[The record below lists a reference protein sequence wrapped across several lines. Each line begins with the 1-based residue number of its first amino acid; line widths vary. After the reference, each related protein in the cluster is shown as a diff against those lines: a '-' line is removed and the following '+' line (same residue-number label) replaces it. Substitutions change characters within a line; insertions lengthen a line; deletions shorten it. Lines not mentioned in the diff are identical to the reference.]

1 MFRAKKFSIKFFLAF
16 TLFVLVLAPLNTV
29 AANNSLFPTYS
40 EPEEIGFPLTGGT
53 TIYDGAVGIED
64 GNYVMYTT
72 SKGIPA
78 QFSVIDL
85 ETKET
90 LRTLLMDGAH
100 DSWHHEVA
108 PDGTVYV
115 AGGPYLWGYS
125 PETKEITALA
135 QIPESSLWALA
146 VDEDSNAYIGTYPS
160 GKVFKF
166 EKATGQLHDYGKM
179 IGKISQEYV
188 RSMDYHDGFIYAG
201 TAHDKLM
208 KLNVETG
215 EKVDI
220 AEELNESGF
229 VYDLN
234 VVDDRYIFARYSVSK
249 KMYIY
254 DIEQEKWLDI
264 VLTNVTGL
272 HVTDSLEGNVYFVA
286 DGKLKYVNLDTLQV
300 HDTKM
305 TYGSGLRG
313 ADWVEIE
320 GDPRLPGKSLATI
333 TFSGDV
339 VFFNIE
345 TETVLSYSK
354 MVPPTA
360 NVTNKFFAY
369 SEDKIYMSGMTGA
382 VGAVF
387 NPQTNEIKN
396 ITLGQADVMHEMDGK
411 MYFGLY
417 PEGSVQVIDPEVA
430 PYQAPTKLFVI
441 GEEQERLHSMT
452 SGDGMLFV
460 GSIPTYGKL
469 GGALTVYDGETHK
482 VYRDIVQDQSVNDII
497 YKERKVYGST
507 SITGG
512 LGSTPTAEEAKIF
525 VFDVE
530 TETKTKEVTLDID
543 GLDKP
548 THIGQLKF
556 GFYDDYIWGASSG
569 FIFALN
575 PETLEVVKSVN
586 LDPNAAMGA
595 WNNVHLEWSEDGLLY
610 ANAGNKLYVIDPI
623 TLAFKHITNTITFT
637 LGKDGNIY
645 FAPIENRTKLS
656 KIEVTNDLHDFE
668 LNTVD
673 TKVEAMNA
681 NNLLENSQYQQA
693 ANQIKQARH
702 FEQKGELD
710 KTKRHLDILKEHIQN
725 WDIDQKLKD
734 YLLR

>member
-1 MFRAKKFSIKFFLAF
+1 MFKVNSVKIFLSL
-16 TLFVLVLAPLNTV
+16 TIFVLLIAPLNQV
-29 AANNSLFPTYS
+29 KANEILFPTYS

-64 GNYVMYTT
+64 GNEVMYTT

-90 LRTLLMDGAH
+90 LRTLFMDGAN

-115 AGGPYLWGYS
+115 AAGKHIWGYS
-125 PETKEITALA
+125 PQTKEITALA
-135 QIPESSLWALA
+135 EIPEASLWALA
-146 VDEDSNAYIGTYPS
+146 VDEESNAFIGTYPS
-160 GKVFKF
+160 GKVFKY

-179 IGKISQEYV
+179 IGEISQEYV
-188 RSMDYHDGFIYAG
+188 RSMDYHDGYIYAG

-215 EKVDI
+215 EKIDI

-254 DIEQEKWLDI
+254 DIEQEKWLDVI
-264 VLTNVTGL
+264 LTNVTGL
-272 HVTDSLEGNVYFVA
+272 HVTDSLDGNVYFVA
-286 DGKLKYVNLDTLQV
+286 DGKLKYVNLETLQV
-300 HDTKM
+300 NDTPM

-320 GDPRLPGKSLATI
+320 GDDRLPGKSLATI

-345 TETVLSYSK
+345 TNTVVNYPK

-360 NVTNKFFAY
+360 NVTNKFFTY

-387 NPQTNEIKN
+387 NPLTNEIVTLN
-396 ITLGQADVMHEMDGK
+396 LGQADVMHEMDGK
-411 MYFGLY
+411 MYFGVY
-417 PEGSVQVIDPEVA
+417 PEGSVQVIDPEVD
-430 PYQAPTKLFVI
+430 PYQAPSKLFVI
-441 GEEQERLHSMT
+441 GDEQERLHSMA
-452 SGDGMLFV
+452 SGDGKLFV

-469 GGALTVYDGETHK
+469 GGALTVYDGESHK
-482 VYRDIVQDQSVNDII
+482 VFRNIVQDQSVNDIV
-497 YKERKVYGST
+497 YKDGKVYGST

-512 LGSTPTAEEAKIF
+512 LGSTPTAEEAKLF

-530 TETKTKEVTLDID
+530 TETKTKEVSLQID

-556 GFYDDYIWGASSG
+556 GLHDGYIWGASSG
-569 FIFALN
+569 FIFALD
-575 PETLEVVKSVN
+575 PETLDVVKSVN
-586 LDPNAAMGA
+586 IDPNAAMGA
-595 WNNVHLEWSEDGLLY
+595 WNNVHLEWSEDGFLY
-610 ANAGNKLYVIDPI
+610 ANAGSKLFVVDPI
-623 TLAFKHITNTITFT
+623 SLESQYITNTITFT

-645 FAPIENRTKLS
+645 YAPYENRTKLLKITVTNQNAS
-656 KIEVTNDLHDFE
+656 ELDTLEAKIEAVHGN
-668 LNTVD
+668 
-673 TKVEAMNA
+673 K
-681 NNLLENSQYQQA
+681 LLENSQYKQA
-693 ANQIKQARH
+693 SNQIKQARH
-702 FEQKGELD
+702 FEQKGEPE
-710 KTKRHLDILKEHIQN
+710 KVKRHLEILKEHILR
-725 WDIDQKLKD
+725 WDIDQELKD
-734 YLLR
+734 YLLG

>member
-1 MFRAKKFSIKFFLAF
+1 MGKRKRFSMKFFLAF
-16 TLFVLVLAPLNTV
+16 TLVVLVLSPLNQV
-29 AANNSLFPTYS
+29 SANDSLFPTYS
-40 EPEEIGFPLTGGT
+40 EPEEIGFPLSGGT

-64 GNYVMYTT
+64 GHYVMYTT
-72 SKGIPA
+72 SKGVPA

-90 LRTLLMDGAH
+90 LRTLLMDGAN

-160 GKVFKF
+160 GKVFKY
-166 EKATGQLHDYGKM
+166 EKATGNLHDYGKM
-179 IGKISQEYV
+179 IGEINQEYV
-188 RSMDYHDGFIYAG
+188 RSMDYHNGYIYAG

-208 KLNVETG
+208 KLNIETG

-254 DIEQEKWLDI
+254 DIQQEKWLDV

-272 HVTDSLEGNVYFVA
+272 HVTDSLDNNVYFVA
-286 DGKLKYVNLDTLQV
+286 DSKLKYVNLETLEV
-300 HDTKM
+300 HETKM
-305 TYGSGLRG
+305 AYGSGLRG

-320 GDPRLPGKSLATI
+320 SDPRLPGKSLATI

-345 TETVLSYSK
+345 TETVVNYPK
-354 MVPPTA
+354 MVPLTA
-360 NVTNKFFAY
+360 NVTNKFYAY

-387 NPQTNEIKN
+387 NPLTNEIKN

-411 MYFGLY
+411 LYFGLY
-417 PEGSVQVIDPEVA
+417 PEGSVQVIDPQVD
-430 PYQAPTKLFVI
+430 PYQTPTKLFVI
-441 GEEQERLHSMT
+441 GKEQERLHSMT
-452 SGDGMLFV
+452 SGDGKLFV

-469 GGALTVYDGETHK
+469 GGALTVYDGQTHK
-482 VYRDIVQDQSVNDII
+482 VFRNIVQDQSVNDIV
-497 YKERKVYGST
+497 YKEGKVYGAT

-512 LGSTPTAEEAKIF
+512 LGSTPTAEEAKLF

-530 TETKTKEVTLDID
+530 TEQKTKEVSLQID

-556 GFYDDYIWGASSG
+556 GLNDDYLWGASSG
-569 FIFALN
+569 FVFALN
-575 PETLEVVKSVN
+575 PETLEVEKSVN
-586 LDPNAAMGA
+586 LDPNPAIGA
-595 WNNVHLEWSEDGLLY
+595 WNNVHLEWSEDGFLY
-610 ANAGNKLYVIDPI
+610 ANAGSKLFVLDPI

-645 FAPIENRTKLS
+645 YAPIENRTKLV
-656 KIEVTNDLHDFE
+656 KIEVTSNNSGSELDKKEAKIEALH
-668 LNTVD
+668 
-673 TKVEAMNA
+673 A
-681 NNLLENSQYQQA
+681 NNLLDNSQYKQA
-693 ANQIKQARH
+693 TNQIKQARH

-710 KTKRHLDILKEHIQN
+710 KTQRHLDKLKEHIQK
-725 WDIDQKLKD
+725 WDINQELKD
-734 YLLR
+734 YLLK

>member
-1 MFRAKKFSIKFFLAF
+1 MRGTKRFSLKFILAF
-16 TLFVLVLAPLNTV
+16 TLFVLVFAPLNQ
-29 AANNSLFPTYS
+29 AAGNDFLFPVYS
-40 EPEEIGFPLTGGT
+40 QPEEIGFPLSGGT

-64 GNYVMYTT
+64 GHYVMYTT

-90 LRTLLMDGAH
+90 VRTLLMEGAN

-125 PETKEITALA
+125 PETKEITSLA
-135 QIPESSLWALA
+135 KIPEASLWALA
-146 VDEDSNAYIGTYPS
+146 VDEDNNAYIGTYPN
-160 GKVFKF
+160 GKVFKY

-179 IGKISQEYV
+179 IGEISQEYV
-188 RSMDYHDGFIYAG
+188 RSMDYHNGFIYAG
-201 TAHDKLM
+201 TGHDKLM

-220 AEELNESGF
+220 ADELNETGF

-234 VVDDRYIFARYSVSK
+234 IVDNRYIFARYSVSK
-249 KMYIY
+249 NMYVY
-254 DIEQEKWLDI
+254 DIQQEKWLDV

-272 HVTDSLEGNVYFVA
+272 HVADSLESNVYFVA
-286 DGKLKYVNLDTLQV
+286 DSKLKYVNLETLQV
-300 HDTKM
+300 HETKM
-305 TYGSGLRG
+305 GYGSGLRG
-313 ADWVEIE
+313 ADWVEIK
-320 GDPRLPGKSLATI
+320 GDPNLPGKSLATI

-345 TETVLSYSK
+345 TEKVVNYPK

-382 VGAVF
+382 VGAVY
-387 NPQTNEIKN
+387 NPLTNEIKN
-396 ITLGQADVMHEMDGK
+396 ISLGQADVMHEMDGK

-417 PEGSVQVIDPEVA
+417 PEGSVQVIDPEVN

-452 SGDGMLFV
+452 SGNGKLFV

-469 GGALTVYDGETHK
+469 GGALTVFDGKTHK
-482 VYRDIVQDQSVNDII
+482 VFRNIVQDQSVNDIVF
-497 YKERKVYGST
+497 KDGKVYGST

-512 LGSTPTAEEAKIF
+512 LGSTPTAEEAKLF

-530 TETKTKEVTLDID
+530 TEQKTKEVSLNID

-548 THIGQLKF
+548 THIGQLKV
-556 GFYDDYIWGASSG
+556 GYYDDYIWGASSG
-569 FIFALN
+569 FVFALD

-586 LDPNAAMGA
+586 LDPNPAIGA
-595 WNNVHLEWSEDGLLY
+595 WNNVHLEWSEDGYLY
-610 ANAGNKLYVIDPI
+610 ANAGNKLFVIDPI

-645 FAPIENRTKLS
+645 YAPIENRTKLF
-656 KIEVTNDLHDFE
+656 KIEVTSNNKGIE
-668 LNTVD
+668 LD
-673 TKVEAMNA
+673 KIEAKIEAMNN
-681 NNLLENSQYQQA
+681 NNLLENSQYKQA
-693 ANQIKQARH
+693 TNQIKQARH

-710 KTKRHLDILKEHIQN
+710 KTKRHLDKLKEHIEK
-725 WDIDQKLKD
+725 WDIDQELKE

>member
-1 MFRAKKFSIKFFLAF
+1 MKFFLAF
-16 TLFVLVLAPLNTV
+16 TLVVLVLSPLNQV
-29 AANNSLFPTYS
+29 SANDSLFPTYS
-40 EPEEIGFPLTGGT
+40 EPEEIGFPLSGGT

-64 GNYVMYTT
+64 GHYVMYTT
-72 SKGIPA
+72 SKGVPA

-90 LRTLLMDGAH
+90 LRTLLMDGAN

-160 GKVFKF
+160 GKVFKY
-166 EKATGQLHDYGKM
+166 EKATGNLHDYGKM
-179 IGKISQEYV
+179 IGEINQEYV
-188 RSMDYHDGFIYAG
+188 RSMDYHNGYIYAG

-208 KLNVETG
+208 KLNIETG

-254 DIEQEKWLDI
+254 DIQQEKWLDV

-272 HVTDSLEGNVYFVA
+272 HVTDSLDNNVYFVA
-286 DGKLKYVNLDTLQV
+286 DSKLKYVNLETLEV
-300 HDTKM
+300 HETKM
-305 TYGSGLRG
+305 AYGSGLRG

-320 GDPRLPGKSLATI
+320 SDPRLPGKSLATI

-345 TETVLSYSK
+345 TETVVNYPK
-354 MVPPTA
+354 MVPLTA
-360 NVTNKFFAY
+360 NVTNKFYAY

-387 NPQTNEIKN
+387 NPLTNEIKN

-411 MYFGLY
+411 LYFGLY
-417 PEGSVQVIDPEVA
+417 PEGSVQVIDPQVD
-430 PYQAPTKLFVI
+430 PYQTPTKLFVI
-441 GEEQERLHSMT
+441 GKEQERLHSMT
-452 SGDGMLFV
+452 SGDGKLFV

-469 GGALTVYDGETHK
+469 GGALTVYDGQTHK
-482 VYRDIVQDQSVNDII
+482 VFRNIVQDQSVNDIV
-497 YKERKVYGST
+497 YKEGKVYGAT

-512 LGSTPTAEEAKIF
+512 LGSTPTAEEAKLF

-530 TETKTKEVTLDID
+530 TEQKTKEVSLQID

-556 GFYDDYIWGASSG
+556 GLNDDYLWGASSG
-569 FIFALN
+569 FVFALN
-575 PETLEVVKSVN
+575 PETLEVEKSVN
-586 LDPNAAMGA
+586 LDPNPAIGA
-595 WNNVHLEWSEDGLLY
+595 WNNVHLEWSEDGFLY
-610 ANAGNKLYVIDPI
+610 ANAGSKLFVLDPI

-645 FAPIENRTKLS
+645 YAPIENRTKLV
-656 KIEVTNDLHDFE
+656 KIEVTSNNSGSELDKKEAKIEALH
-668 LNTVD
+668 
-673 TKVEAMNA
+673 A
-681 NNLLENSQYQQA
+681 NNLLDNSQYKQA
-693 ANQIKQARH
+693 TNQIKQARH

-710 KTKRHLDILKEHIQN
+710 KTQRHLDKLKEHIQK
-725 WDIDQKLKD
+725 WDINQELKD
-734 YLLR
+734 YLLK